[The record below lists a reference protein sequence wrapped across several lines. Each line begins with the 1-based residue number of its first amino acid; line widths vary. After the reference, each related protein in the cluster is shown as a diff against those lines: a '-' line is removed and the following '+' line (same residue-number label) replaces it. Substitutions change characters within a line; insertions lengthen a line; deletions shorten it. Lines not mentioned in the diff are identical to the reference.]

1 MSTHISS
8 SKIASALH
16 KRLWPHLQAQGF
28 QYHIG
33 RSYYRLADGQVWY
46 TASRALNAHLQHI
59 GRPSA
64 DSTFDCVA
72 GIYHFD
78 ADEQAIVE
86 RYLQA
91 RAPYWGTQYL
101 MSVQCDDAP
110 SQAGGGRRK
119 DMSLWRVAADGS
131 NLDAVMDDFEAAFV
145 QQALPF
151 WTRMS
156 SAANAAAARRY
167 NAEKR
172 AQAQEFREGYFDA
185 MGNGKTKEAE
195 ECLRYWLLR
204 DACDYVA
211 YWDAH
216 GGDPLRKPQGA
227 TS

>member
-1 MSTHISS
+1 MMSR
-8 SKIASALH
+8 KIFAGLH

-28 QYHIG
+28 QHHIG

-46 TASRALNAHLQHI
+46 AASRALNAHLQHI

-64 DSTFDCVA
+64 DSAFDCVA

-86 RYLQA
+86 RYLRA
-91 RAPYWGTQYL
+91 RSPYWGTQYL
-101 MSVQCDDAP
+101 MNVQCDGAP

-119 DMSLWRVAADGS
+119 DMSIWRVAADGS

-151 WTRMS
+151 WVRMS
-156 SAANAAAARRY
+156 STANAAAARRY

-172 AQAQEFREGYFDA
+172 VQALEFRESYFDA
-185 MGNGKTKEAE
+185 VGSGKAKEAE

-204 DACDYVA
+204 DAPDYVA

-216 GGDPLRKPQGA
+216 GGDPLRKTQGSA
-227 TS
+227 S